1 MCVLKGMKIMR
12 LGCAETAGS
21 MGAFAPNRNK
31 SNTPFGK
38 IGEDIKQYRK
48 MKALEEIE
56 TIKNKPAS
64 ERTLDEK
71 IKLANHYGNL
81 VYDKVTSIDPKI
93 YTIA

>member
-1 MCVLKGMKIMR
+1 MR
-12 LGCAETAGS
+12 LGCAETSGS
-21 MGAFAPNRNK
+21 LGAFAPNRK
-31 SNTPFGK
+31 KANTPFGK
-38 IGEDIKQYRK
+38 ISEDIKQYRK

-71 IKLANHYGNL
+71 IKLANYYGNV